1 MIGLTLGT
9 EKSLYS
15 IKEDGGSLEVC
26 IDALLGTISSSD
38 TYTVSYTTVDDA
50 AEGIIADPCEKTCA
64 LTSENK

>member
-9 EKSLYS
+9 KKSLYS

-26 IDALLGTISSSD
+26 IDALLGTIASSD

-50 AEGIIADPCEKTCA
+50 AEGN
-64 LTSENK
+64 S